1 MGGTSAQILVNNF
14 NIISVILE
22 DAALFIGWLLFFTSI
37 YKFKRYGEMRT
48 MMSMHMNILGP
59 ISVLLASVFLLMFP
73 QFLGTLI
80 MSIWGKANLNP
91 LPYTGSTTSY
101 GQYITPIIMFVRII
115 GMVSIIRG
123 ILLLSRTGEQQS
135 QPGQAGKAGLHIL
148 GGLLSVHI
156 MYTIDLLKSIFGLNF

>member
-14 NIISVILE
+14 NIISIILA

-59 ISVLLASVFLLMFP
+59 LSVLIASIFLLMFP

-80 MSIWGKANLNP
+80 ITLWGKANLNP
-91 LPYTGSTTSY
+91 LPYTSSTTSY
-101 GQYITPIIMFVRII
+101 GQYIKPILMFVRII
-115 GMVSIIRG
+115 GIVSIIRG